1 MHIFKTTHTLGVEV
15 EYFYFNIQFLP
26 AKFNISTF
34 AIPQIPDHAVKAS
47 IFIPI
52 SFQNIHPRANAVNA

>member
-1 MHIFKTTHTLGVEV
+1 MHIFKTKHTLGVEV

-52 SFQNIHPRANAVNA
+52 SF